1 MNEQV
6 NEHALS
12 TADLA
17 GTRQYQSNDMSN
29 MPSQS
34 DGGNGTRPNQ
44 AVQQQSGNGEMARPM
59 PLLAS
64 QESESMRSR
73 WSAIQIGFVDD
84 PRHAVEMADSLV
96 AEMMQRLAQVF
107 ASQRGQL
114 EGQWGKGQD
123 VSTEELRLA
132 LRQYRSFFDRL
143 LSV

>member
-44 AVQQQSGNGEMARPM
+44 AMQQSSGNSEMARPM
-59 PLLAS
+59 PLLAT
-64 QESESMRSR
+64 QEAENMRSR

-84 PRHAVEMADSLV
+84 PRHSVEMADSLV

-107 ASQRGQL
+107 SSQRGQL